1 MSLKFIVIQIWVTKD
16 DFLEGLHRSPV
27 RTGRDAS
34 VDKALVIQI
43 FVRQVECGTRPEFKF
58 GSWVDANAVTIKEVS
73 VIAQVF
79 VEGIDAE
86 GRGVARVEVAVYL
99 DRHFTE

>member
-43 FVRQVECGTRPEFKF
+43 FVRQVECGARPEFKF
-58 GSWVDANAVTIKEVS
+58 GSWSLISIEIPDSFRLTTWRIAVLLPVVGTP
-73 VIAQVF
+73 A
-79 VEGIDAE
+79 
-86 GRGVARVEVAVYL
+86 Y
-99 DRHFTE
+99 